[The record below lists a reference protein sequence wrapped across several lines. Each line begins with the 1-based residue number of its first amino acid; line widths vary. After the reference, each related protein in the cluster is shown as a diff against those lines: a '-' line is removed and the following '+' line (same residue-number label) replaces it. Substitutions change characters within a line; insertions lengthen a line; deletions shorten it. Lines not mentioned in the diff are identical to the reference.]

1 MIIRAYGLKEER
13 RNVIILYICP
23 PKICSGRQD
32 NLLYMRL
39 LAFTLSLFLSLWCGT
54 GTGTTGPKNDERGS
68 DLLQPVSEQHHDGHL
83 PNKELLLSSA
93 QCLVITGDENSTPS
107 TVRTHHSNR
116 TQHVAKSPFRH
127 IRDGKVTDIHH
138 HPFLKTAVRQLSG
151 NLSAGRYLYTIR
163 RLRI

>member
-1 MIIRAYGLKEER
+1 M
-13 RNVIILYICP
+13 YICP

-93 QCLVITGDENSTPS
+93 QCLVITGDENSTQ
-107 TVRTHHSNR
+107 HHSNR
-116 TQHVAKSPFRH
+116 TQHVAKSPFRY